1 MNLVLCLRT
10 NDIEGRRAR
19 WVRGFGA
26 AVLAVL
32 LAAAA
37 PAQSEVPTDGDGN
50 TAPEHATPDRA
61 EPRRTAP
68 WDPEIVALVS
78 RLPIQD
84 QGRVKPFSSYARFT
98 AMNLNGREVFEQL
111 FDQGTKT
118 ASDDVEVKLTPV
130 ELLLDFMFFPRQA
143 QEYRC
148 FQLQTWEV
156 LDAIGVDRIAGR
168 KKRDRYNYNEIASG
182 RDELF
187 RQYRELRNDPAK
199 REAKNRT
206 YLENQV
212 YALAGKVNEFEG
224 LLGALSIGMSEFVE
238 APADPQAR
246 RLLGVAGESGGTV
259 AFSKILSKSSELSE
273 LRNSADEPAV
283 AESIAKLQ
291 DVARVMAN
299 YSSLLT
305 IWPPD
310 AKPAPRVRTSM
321 YNSGPAEVVAGGSS
335 VEQWY
340 GLDEV
345 HRRVVGGD
353 TELLALHL
361 PAIEG
366 LEAAW
371 KNRTD
376 QGAIKRALEPV
387 VATLARTAEGRE
399 QYRKIESEVSYQ
411 KAAPFH
417 RALGLFVLSFVLI
430 AIGWLIRGTTR
441 YHRMLPW
448 AVALPL
454 ALTIGG
460 IVWRGYLRA
469 RPPVSNLYET
479 IPFITAG
486 LVLVCLIIEWIDRK
500 RIAVAVASVLGAA
513 GMFLTAR
520 YEVKEA
526 FERGNETMPQLQ
538 AVLDTNFWLAT
549 HVTTVTLGYAA
560 GLLAAALGLVYV
572 GSKLVGAK
580 NSEEAYYK
588 PIARM
593 VYGVLCFGLLFS
605 IVGTILG
612 GVWAAD
618 SWGRFWGWDPKE
630 NGALMIC
637 LFELAILHA
646 RMGGYVRDLG
656 MCTAAIFGANI
667 VTFSWWGVNQ
677 LGVGLHAYGET
688 DGVDFWLNTAYTTL
702 CLATLAGLWLAAGAR
717 SARQRPADATQP
729 H

>member
-1 MNLVLCLRT
+1 MKASTGDRGHWLRG
-10 NDIEGRRAR
+10 IVA
-19 WVRGFGA
+19 
-26 AVLAVL
+26 LAL
-32 LAAAA
+32 LATIAPTVAAQADAAA
-37 PAQSEVPTDGDGN
+37 ERDARP
-50 TAPEHATPDRA
+50 
-61 EPRRTAP
+61 EPRRTQP
-68 WDPEIVALVS
+68 WDPEIVALIS

-84 QGRVKPFSSYARFT
+84 QGRIKPFSSYARFT
-98 AMNLNGREVFEQL
+98 ALNLNGREDYAEVL
-111 FDQGTKT
+111 DQGTEDT
-118 ASDDVEVKLTPV
+118 ADDVEVRLSPV
-130 ELLLDFMFFPRQA
+130 ELLLDFMFFPRQS

-156 LDAIGVDRIAGR
+156 LDAIGVERLERR
-168 KKRDRYNYNEIASG
+168 KKRDRYSYRELESG

-187 RQYRELRNDPAK
+187 RQWRTLREDPQK

-206 YLENQV
+206 YVENQV
-212 YALAGKVNEFEG
+212 FALANRVNEYEG
-224 LLGALSIGMSEFVE
+224 LLGVLSIGMNDFIEP
-238 APADPQAR
+238 PADAGVRQ
-246 RLLGVAGESGGTV
+246 LLGLAGESGGTV
-259 AFSKILSKSSELSE
+259 RFSAILAKSRELAE
-273 LRNSADEPAV
+273 LQTAAAEPAT
-283 AESIAKLQ
+283 ADAIAQLLN
-291 DVARVMAN
+291 VARVMAN

-310 AKPAPRVRTSM
+310 AKPAPKVRTSM
-321 YNSGPAEVVAGGSS
+321 YNSGPAEVVPGGSS
-335 VEQWY
+335 IEQWY

-345 HRRVVGGD
+345 HKRISGGD
-353 TELLALHL
+353 SELLALHL
-361 PAIEG
+361 PAIVG
-366 LEAAW
+366 LEEAW
-371 KNRTD
+371 AGRTD
-376 QGAIKRALEPV
+376 PAAIKRGLESA
-387 VATLARTAEGRE
+387 VATLTRSAEARG
-399 QYRKIESEVSYQ
+399 QYRKIESEISFQ
-411 KAAPFH
+411 KADLFY
-417 RALGLFVLSFVLI
+417 RALGLFVLSFVLV
-430 AIGWLIRGTTR
+430 AIGWLLRGATG
-441 YHRMLPW
+441 YHRLLPW
-448 AVALPL
+448 MVALPL

-486 LVLVCLIIEWIDRK
+486 LVLVCLILEWIDRK
-500 RIAVAVASVLGAA
+500 RIAVALASVLGAA

-572 GSKLVGAK
+572 GAKLVGAK
-580 NSEEAYYK
+580 NREETLFK

-593 VYGVLCFGLLFS
+593 VYGVICFGLLFS

-612 GVWAAD
+612 GVWAND

-637 LFELAILHA
+637 LWELAILHA

-688 DGVDFWLNTAYTTL
+688 DGVDFWLNTTYTVM
-702 CLATLAGLWLAAGAR
+702 CLGTIAGMWLAAESRAAR
-717 SARQRPADATQP
+717 KQAAGPTNAPQP
-729 H
+729 D